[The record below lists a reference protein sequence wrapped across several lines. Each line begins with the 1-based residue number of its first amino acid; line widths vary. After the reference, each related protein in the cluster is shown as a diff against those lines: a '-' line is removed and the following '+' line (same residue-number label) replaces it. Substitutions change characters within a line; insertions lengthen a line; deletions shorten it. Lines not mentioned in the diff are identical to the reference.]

1 MYGFQGKCTC
11 CVGKASRYAEPEFD
25 DIEHHDVCQ
34 TVYPFSF
41 TLKIFIII
49 IYQ

>member
-1 MYGFQGKCTC
+1 MYGNQGKCTC
-11 CVGKASRYAEPEFD
+11 RVGKASRYAEPEFD

-34 TVYPFSF
+34 ALYSFGF

-49 IYQ
+49 NK